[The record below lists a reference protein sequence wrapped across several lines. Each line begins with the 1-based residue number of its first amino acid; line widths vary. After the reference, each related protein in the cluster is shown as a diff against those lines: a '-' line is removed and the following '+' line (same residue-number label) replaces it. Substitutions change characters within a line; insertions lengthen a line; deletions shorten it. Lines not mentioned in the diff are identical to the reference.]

1 VRGFVKRAFDVVA
14 AGTAVTLGA
23 PVIAATA
30 LAVWIDVGRP
40 ILFRQARGGLGNTRF
55 DVLKFRTMR
64 DAVGRDGRPL
74 PDGERLT
81 PIGRF
86 LRAASLDELPQL
98 FNVLRG
104 DMSIVG
110 PRPFIADYL
119 PLYSAEQR
127 RRHAMRPGITGL
139 AQVEGR
145 NAITW
150 PEKFK
155 LDVWYVDHWSFA
167 LDFKILLRTV
177 KVIVERRGIS
187 SPTDATMPRFR
198 GETA

>member
-1 VRGFVKRAFDVVA
+1 VRAVKRAFDIA
-14 AGTAVTLGA
+14 IAGGMLVLGA
-23 PVIAATA
+23 PVIATTA
-30 LAVWIDVGRP
+30 AAVWLDVGRP
-40 ILFRQARGGLGNTRF
+40 VLFRQARGGLHGTRF

-64 DAVGRDGRPL
+64 DAIGKDGRPL

-81 PIGRF
+81 RIGKL
-86 LRAASLDELPQL
+86 LRATSLDELPQL

-119 PLYSAEQR
+119 ELYSPEQA
-127 RRHAMRPGITGL
+127 RRHQMRPGITGL

-155 LDVWYVDHWSFA
+155 LDVWYVDHWSFT
-167 LDFKILLRTV
+167 LDLKILVRTV
-177 KVIVERRGIS
+177 GAIALQRGIS
-187 SPTDATMPRFR
+187 SATDATMPRFR
-198 GETA
+198 GETG

>member
-1 VRGFVKRAFDVVA
+1 VRAFVKRAFDVVC
-14 AGTAVTLGA
+14 AGAAVTLGA

-64 DAVGRDGRPL
+64 DAVDRAGKPL

-155 LDVWYVDHWSFA
+155 LDVWYVDHWSLA

-177 KVIVERRGIS
+177 RVIVERRGIS
-187 SPTDATMPRFR
+187 SPNDATMPRFR
-198 GETA
+198 GETV